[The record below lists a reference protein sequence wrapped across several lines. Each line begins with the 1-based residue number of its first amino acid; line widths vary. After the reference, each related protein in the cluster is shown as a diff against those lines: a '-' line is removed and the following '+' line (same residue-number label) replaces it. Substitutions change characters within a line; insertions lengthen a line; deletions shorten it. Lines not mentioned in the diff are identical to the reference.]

1 LRTVSVRK
9 NMIAVAISGV
19 FRNLSYMGIAPQLEY
34 RFTSNYSNISLHAF
48 DSHSV
53 NLYFTKK
60 Y

>member
-1 LRTVSVRK
+1 MRN
-9 NMIAVAISGV
+9 NMIAVAVSRV

-34 RFTSNYSNISLHAF
+34 CFTSNNSNISLHDF

>member
-9 NMIAVAISGV
+9 NVIAVAISGV
-19 FRNLSYMGIAPQLEY
+19 FRNLSYIGIAPQLAY
-34 RFTSNYSNISLHAF
+34 RFTSNNSNISLHDF
-48 DSHSV
+48 NSYSV

>member
-9 NMIAVAISGV
+9 NVIAVAISGV
-19 FRNLSYMGIAPQLEY
+19 FRNLSYIGIAQQLVY
-34 RFTSNYSNISLHAF
+34 RFTSNNSNISLLDF
-48 DSHSV
+48 NSYSV